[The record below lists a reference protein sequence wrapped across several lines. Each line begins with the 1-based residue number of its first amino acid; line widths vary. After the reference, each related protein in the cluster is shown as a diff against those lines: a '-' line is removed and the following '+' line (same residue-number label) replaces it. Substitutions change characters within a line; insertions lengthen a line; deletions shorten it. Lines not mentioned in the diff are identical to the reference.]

1 MKLKRALSIAK
12 GKDNGE
18 DKRGGKIMDL
28 IIKLPLSFCF
38 KVSHT
43 HGNP

>member
-18 DKRGGKIMDL
+18 DKKFGSH
-28 IIKLPLSFCF
+28 IIKLPFIIFL